1 MNIQQAYDTWAESYD
16 TVVNKTRDLEGV
28 ALRAV
33 LPATSFAHVVELGCG
48 TGKNTDWLASKTNRL
63 TAVDFS
69 ADMLAKA
76 QARNQHPHVIFWQAN
91 IIQPWQFLDAPADL
105 ITCSLILEHIQDLNS
120 VFAQASAALRPGGLF
135 YIGEMHPF
143 KQYQGSKA
151 RFETAVG
158 SVLELE
164 CYVHHVSDFMQAA
177 NRYGLVCHDLREWFD
192 DDRNGT
198 PRVLSF
204 LFVKRG

>member
-1 MNIQQAYDTWAESYD
+1 MNIQQAYNIWAESYD
-16 TVVNKTRDLEGV
+16 TVANKTRDLEAV

-33 LPATSFAHVVELGCG
+33 LPATSLAHIVELGCG
-48 TGKNTDWLASKTNRL
+48 TGKNTEWLASKTNRL

-76 QARNQHPHVIFWQAN
+76 QARNQHPHVTFWQAD

-105 ITCSLILEHIQDLNS
+105 VTCSLILEHIQDLNS

-135 YIGEMHPF
+135 YIGELHPF

-151 RFETAVG
+151 RFETAAG

-164 CYVHHVSDFMQAA
+164 CYVHHVSDFMEAA
-177 NRYGLVCHDLREWFD
+177 KRYGLVCQDLREWFD

-204 LFVKRG
+204 LLAKRD